1 MPERRSAQLPE
12 SVPHSRPT
20 LGHAEAR
27 ALARVVRSGQLAQ
40 GPLVERFERAMAR
53 RLGVGH
59 AAAVNSGTAAL
70 HLALLALG
78 VGPGDE
84 VMLPSL
90 VCSAPL
96 HAILAAG
103 ATPRL
108 VDCDPATAN
117 LDPAEARRAVGRRTT
132 AIIVPHAFGLPAD
145 LAELCALGPPVIEDC
160 AQALGA
166 TYRGRPAGTLGDVC
180 VLSFYATKMLATGE
194 GGMVLSRRRRLADRV
209 RDLRGYDERPAFRPR
224 FNYKMTDLAA
234 ALGLCQLGRLEAFL
248 ARRRALAAAYDREL
262 AETPLRLPPRPADR
276 THAFHRYVV
285 QGTRGAG
292 PILAVLG
299 ARGIAARRPIFRPL
313 HAELKLPGFPGAAA
327 AWRAMVSLPIYPT
340 LTRREVARVARIARE
355 ACA

>member
-1 MPERRSAQLPE
+1 
-12 SVPHSRPT
+12 
-20 LGHAEAR
+20 
-27 ALARVVRSGQLAQ
+27 
-40 GPLVERFERAMAR
+40 MAR

-59 AAAVNSGTAAL
+59 AAAVSSGTAAL
-70 HLALLALG
+70 HLALLGLG

-84 VMLPSL
+84 VILPSL

-96 HAILAAG
+96 HAVLAAG

-117 LDPAEARRAVGRRTT
+117 LDAAYARRAVGRRTK

-145 LAELCALGPPVIEDC
+145 LGDLCALGPPVIEDC

-166 TYRGRPAGTLGDVC
+166 TYGGRPAGSIGDVC
-180 VLSFYATKMLATGE
+180 VLSFYATKLLATGE
-194 GGMVLSRRRRLADRV
+194 GGMVLSHRRRLVDRV
-209 RDLRGYDERPAFRPR
+209 RDLRSYDERSAFRPR

-234 ALGLCQLGRLEAFL
+234 ALGLCQLDRLEALL
-248 ARRRALAAAYDREL
+248 ARRRALAAAYDRAL
-262 AETPLRLPPRPADR
+262 AGTPLGLPPRPADR

-285 QGTRGAG
+285 RRARGAR
-292 PILAVLG
+292 PILAALG

-313 HAELKLPGFPGAAA
+313 HAELNLRGFPGAAA

-340 LTRREVARVARIARE
+340 LTRRAAARVARIARE
-355 ACA
+355 ACP